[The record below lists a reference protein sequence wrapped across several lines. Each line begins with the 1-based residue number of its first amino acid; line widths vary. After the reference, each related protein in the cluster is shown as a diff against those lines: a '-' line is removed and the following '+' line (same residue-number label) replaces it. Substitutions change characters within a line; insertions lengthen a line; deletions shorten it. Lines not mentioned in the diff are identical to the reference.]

1 MEFGSFKAPSWR
13 GISYGQTSDDQTTED
28 RIEIWGLKERDN
40 QTVRLEEGIWGRSF
54 EIWKYED
61 KQNIPLQRN
70 LGSPIARHA
79 QWVRCLHGLRPLL
92 YEVDGTR
99 HTWVSRHFCPIG
111 NFLESWVSLWFSAY
125 ADFFT
130 FPEKVEGRKA
140 VPFLNFGIPFL
151 HFLWPSWKYMEYFL
165 SNRGP
170 FHAPLLYKYREKE
183 KWEVVLKKFSEIF
196 RSSMENL
203 V

>member
-92 YEVDGTR
+92 YEVRRRAPYMSLPSFLPCRD
-99 HTWVSRHFCPIG
+99 
-111 NFLESWVSLWFSAY
+111 FLESWVSLCFLVLAIFYLSGKGGGEKGGT
-125 ADFFT
+125 FFEFRHSIPA
-130 FPEKVEGRKA
+130 FPMAILEIYGMLFVKTAGLFMFLYYINNGRLR
-140 VPFLNFGIPFL
+140 FLKSDENNFL
-151 HFLWPSWKYMEYFL
+151 
-165 SNRGP
+165 
-170 FHAPLLYKYREKE
+170 
-183 KWEVVLKKFSEIF
+183 
-196 RSSMENL
+196 
-203 V
+203 

>member
-92 YEVDGTR
+92 YEVRRRAPYMSLPSFLPCRD
-99 HTWVSRHFCPIG
+99 
-111 NFLESWVSLWFSAY
+111 FLESWVSLCFLILAIFYLSGKGGGEKGGTFFEFRHSIPAFPMAILEIYGILSVKPRAFSCPA
-125 ADFFT
+125 T
-130 FPEKVEGRKA
+130 
-140 VPFLNFGIPFL
+140 I
-151 HFLWPSWKYMEYFL
+151 
-165 SNRGP
+165 
-170 FHAPLLYKYREKE
+170 
-183 KWEVVLKKFSEIF
+183 
-196 RSSMENL
+196 
-203 V
+203 